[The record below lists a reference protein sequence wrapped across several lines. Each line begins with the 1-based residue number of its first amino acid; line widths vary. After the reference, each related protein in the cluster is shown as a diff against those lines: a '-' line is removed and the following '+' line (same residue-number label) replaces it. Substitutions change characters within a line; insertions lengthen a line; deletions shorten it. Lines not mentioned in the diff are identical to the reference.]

1 MQHLILFSQDFLKKE
16 YSEEN
21 VEFWKV
27 CEDYRNIIDSNFV
40 SLASL
45 QENLSLR
52 FPTRSD
58 TNRAVQPQ
66 KMARGLKFR
75 KYKDCTIYEVHA
87 LISCAVTAQLIYAFV
102 FAYTKLKFLHDVFFP
117 YCI

>member
-1 MQHLILFSQDFLKKE
+1 MDNQAYLSSRCIDYFVGYIMQHLILFPQDFLKKE
-16 YSEEN
+16 FSEEN

-66 KMARGLKFR
+66 KMDRGLKFR
-75 KYKDCTIYEVHA
+75 I
-87 LISCAVTAQLIYAFV
+87 
-102 FAYTKLKFLHDVFFP
+102 
-117 YCI
+117 